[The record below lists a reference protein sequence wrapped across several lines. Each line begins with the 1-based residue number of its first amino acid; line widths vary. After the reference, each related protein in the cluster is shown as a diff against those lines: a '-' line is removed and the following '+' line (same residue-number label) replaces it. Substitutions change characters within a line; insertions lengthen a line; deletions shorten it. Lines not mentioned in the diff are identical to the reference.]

1 MDSIR
6 NLSSYDIAGK
16 GLPDKVKTKILV
28 CHMTPLDALE
38 GVLGFSL
45 GVSIK
50 SGYRSP
56 EWERK
61 HGRSGRSQHTYGHLG
76 AVDLTF
82 DNFNDRKDEVIEALS
97 LNTYYTRI
105 AIYNS
110 FLHIDY
116 KNPQSERWLYDY
128 KWKRLRRLNI

>member
-1 MDSIR
+1 MEYHIH

-16 GLPDKVKTKILV
+16 GLPDKVETKVLV
-28 CHMTPLDALE
+28 CHIAPLKLLE
-38 GVLGFSL
+38 EHLGFDL
-45 GVSIK
+45 FVSIK
-50 SGYRSP
+50 SGYRSVK
-56 EWERK
+56 WEK
-61 HGRSGRSQHTYGHLG
+61 DHGRSGRSQHTYSNLG

-82 DNFNDRKDEVIEALS
+82 DDFNNKKDEVIQALADR
-97 LNTYYTRI
+97 TKYTRV

-128 KWKRLRRLNI
+128 NWKRIRRL